1 MRSVLVAFVA
11 GVALLGL
18 GLGAG
23 CGSST
28 GDGSAGSGNAERCVF
43 TVRGM
48 TCQGCVDTVTRAV
61 EAVPGV
67 EKVEV
72 SLDEGQAV
80 VMADPEQ
87 ATPEKIVAAIEKAG
101 SGSEFEAEPVAE
113 AGSGG

>member
-1 MRSVLVAFVA
+1 MLVFT

-23 CGSST
+23 CGSSSD
-28 GDGSAGSGNAERCVF
+28 GDGSPGGGKAERYVF

-61 EAVPGV
+61 KAVPGV

-72 SLDEGQAV
+72 SLENEQAV
-80 VMADPEQ
+80 VMADPAQ
-87 ATPEKIVAAIEKAG
+87 APPEKIVAAIEQAG
-101 SGSEFEAEPVAE
+101 AEYEAEPVGE